1 MLTRSLTLTQA
12 QTLRRLTYWHVCWA
26 DKWSEKIY
34 IGRHVDRH
42 MPHVRASKLLCLLG
56 FSPGVRSSMVGNM
69 AQDGE
74 EEKMLISK
82 SRGPYPTLKWR
93 DCQPL
98 FSWCRGLSNFLS
110 FGELEPIRLAFHFL
124 AASWGNAIVVTFLD
138 VCRNS
143 QSNFVKIVQR
153 IKETS
158 GHPFSSGNCGSAH
171 GTLDSFPWIQL
182 QQDPFVTL

>member
-171 GTLDSFPWIQL
+171 GTLDSFHGSNCSRIL
-182 QQDPFVTL
+182 L